1 MLLIPSSVYR
11 MQTEAE
17 LRVEKDGIGR
27 INAIVILKEARFK
40 QHGLS
45 ESIQEARLCIDIC
58 FVAYYYDY

>member
-1 MLLIPSSVYR
+1 